1 MATKLTKPKTKRKLS
16 KKKSNNDVNDGS
28 SKFMILAIIGI
39 IVLVYLGLGIDTN
52 TGINNESNDSKSNN
66 SETEM
71 ISNDVYEPVIIDG
84 LRYDSR
90 EYALEVLREIPQTQ
104 RTEEQWEFLKNPD
117 GYKK

>member
-1 MATKLTKPKTKRKLS
+1 
-16 KKKSNNDVNDGS
+16 
-28 SKFMILAIIGI
+28 MILAIIGI
-39 IVLVYLGLGIDTN
+39 IVLVYLGLAVDTN
-52 TGINNESNDSKSNN
+52 TGINNEGVDNKSNN
-66 SETEM
+66 SETEI

-90 EYALEVLREIPQTQ
+90 EYAIQVLKEIPQTQ